1 MSAKEAQARIKINN
15 LLQESGWRFFDT
27 VDGKSNIS
35 LEHNVKFSDMGDD
48 FDKVTNGFID
58 FLLLDENG
66 KPLVVVEAKKEK
78 IEPLFAKEQ
87 ARKYAIQ
94 QKVKYII
101 LTNGNIH
108 YLWNLEGGNP
118 ERIQAFP
125 TLQSLKAYQTYQ
137 PQPNKLI
144 NETID
149 TDYIVRSQLYNYDD
163 FPEYNDKATQ
173 ASFIK
178 KNELRFLRYYQVNAI
193 KSIQNKV
200 KEGKKRFLLEMATGT
215 GKTLTAA
222 AIIKLFYK
230 SGNARRVLFLVDRL
244 ELEGQA
250 SKDFIKYLKNDLS
263 AVIYKENK
271 DDWRKAEIVI
281 TTIQSLLVNNKYKN
295 FSPTDFDLV
304 IGDEIHRLIGG
315 GNSRALF
322 EYFLG
327 YKLGLTATPKDYLKN
342 LDITNY
348 QDPRELERRMLLDTY
363 ATFGCEQGIPTFRYT
378 LAEGAK
384 DKILVQPTVIDART
398 DVTTKLLSEEGYAVV
413 VSNINNNG
421 EEISE
426 EMVYKQNQFERKFFS
441 DETNSVFVKS
451 FLDNGLLDP
460 ISKEFGKSLVFAVSQ
475 KHAAKITQLLN
486 EYASIKWNGVYNS
499 DFAVQVTSLIPDSQK
514 MTIDFSNDKLL
525 GVSQWGKNDHV
536 LSNYKTSKARVCVTV
551 GMMTTGYDCPNI
563 LNLAIMRPIFSPTEF
578 IQIKGRGT
586 RINTF
591 ELKMKDSMGEDEII
605 SANKETFK
613 LFDYFAVCEYF
624 EEKYNYDQVL
634 KLPSLKG
641 NKSSEPPI
649 IIDPPLKK
657 DGYDYKQ
664 NDFIS
669 TFNETII
676 STDGMKVD
684 RMFFQQFEE
693 KVKQDEDILKAIQAG
708 NMDSASGLTVEKY
721 FNKADE
727 FFTVDKLRKALKID
741 RKISVRELLEQIF
754 LGTEIKGKSVLMDE
768 EFDKFISTISAENIT
783 DIEALRYYFI
793 AYLTDPSVRRIID
806 NKEFTELYH
815 NPSLPIEDFSR
826 VDDKMRETIPYYI
839 NTYLPLDK
847 FANA

>member
-1 MSAKEAQARIKINN
+1 MSVKEAKARIKVNN
-15 LLQESGWRFFDT
+15 LLQEAGWRFFDSA
-27 VDGKSNIS
+27 DGKANIS
-35 LEHNVKFSDMGDD
+35 LEHNVKFGDMGDD

-58 FLLLDENG
+58 FLLLDDYGN
-66 KPLVVVEAKKEK
+66 PLVVVEAKKEK
-78 IEPLFAKEQ
+78 IDPLIAKEQ
-87 ARKYAIQ
+87 ARKYANE

-125 TLQSLKAYQTYQ
+125 TLQSLKEYQSYQ
-137 PQPNKLI
+137 LQPDKLI
-144 NETID
+144 NEVID
-149 TDYIVRSQLYNYDD
+149 TDYIARTQLHNYDD
-163 FPEYNDKATQ
+163 FPEYNEDATRP
-173 ASFIK
+173 SFIK
-178 KNELRFLRYYQVNAI
+178 KYELRFLRYYQVNAI
-193 KSIQNKV
+193 KSIQQKV
-200 KEGKKRFLLEMATGT
+200 REGKSRFLLEMATGT

-250 SKDFIKYLKNDLS
+250 RKDFIKYLKNDLS
-263 AVIYKENK
+263 AVVYKENK

-342 LDITNY
+342 LDIENY
-348 QDPRELERRMLLDTY
+348 EDPRELERRMLLDTY
-363 ATFGCEQGIPTFRYT
+363 VTFGCEQGVPTFRYT

-413 VSNINNNG
+413 ISNTNENG
-421 EEISE
+421 EEVSE
-426 EMVYKQNQFERKFFS
+426 EMVYKQSQFERKFFS
-441 DETNSVFVKS
+441 DETNAVFVKS

-486 EYASIKWNGVYNS
+486 EYASKKWSGVYNS
-499 DFAVQVTSLIPDSQK
+499 DFAVQVTSLISDSQQ

-525 GVSQWGKNDHV
+525 GISQWGNNDDV

-563 LNLAIMRPIFSPTEF
+563 LNLALMRPIFSPTEF

-591 ELKMKDSMGEDEII
+591 ELKMKDSMGDDEII
-605 SANKETFK
+605 KEDKETFK

-634 KLPSLKG
+634 KLPNPNPKG
-641 NKSSEPPI
+641 TVDPPP

-664 NDFIS
+664 DDFIS
-669 TFNETII
+669 TFNVTRI
-676 STDGMKVD
+676 SADGMKVD

-693 KVKQDEDILKAIQAG
+693 KVKQDADILKAIQAG
-708 NMDSASGLTVEKY
+708 NMDTATGLTVEKY
-721 FNKADE
+721 LNKADE

-768 EFDKFISTISAENIT
+768 EFDKFISTISVEDIT

-793 AYLTDPSVRRIID
+793 AYLTDPTVRRIID

-839 NTYLPLDK
+839 KTYLPLDK